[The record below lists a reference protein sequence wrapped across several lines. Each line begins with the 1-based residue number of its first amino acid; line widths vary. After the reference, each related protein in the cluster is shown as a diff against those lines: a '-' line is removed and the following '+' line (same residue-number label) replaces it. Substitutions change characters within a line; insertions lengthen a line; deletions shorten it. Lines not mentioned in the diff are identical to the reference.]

1 MLYCSAAVSC
11 NTATLQYRSTDI
23 SVFREWIMTIGR
35 FGLRRRNYDFPPF
48 RPPSEANSLLLR
60 VTRGCPWN
68 RCTFCSMYKGVK
80 FEIRDLEEILGDIEL
95 ARDLYGDR
103 IRTVFIGD
111 SNSLVAKTEMLV
123 KILNALFSSFPHIE
137 RVTSYA
143 RAKTIAKKPLEDL
156 IKIYEA
162 GLTRLHVGLETGDRD
177 LLQEIEKGASPE
189 EMIEAGRKAKEAGF
203 EYSLYV
209 LLGIGGEEKWEQHAR
224 GTAEVLNQVDPHF
237 IRVRTFIAQ
246 PNSLLYE
253 AVEEGR
259 LHPASPETILKETK
273 LLLEKLQVTSQF
285 LSDHISNL
293 LPLHGKLPEDKE
305 RMLQMIE
312 EALTGLK
319 ENDLLREEME
329 IRRHL
334 TNL

>member
-1 MLYCSAAVSC
+1 
-11 NTATLQYRSTDI
+11 
-23 SVFREWIMTIGR
+23 MTIGR

-68 RCTFCSMYKGVK
+68 RCTFCSMYKGMK

-103 IRTVFIGD
+103 IGTVFIGD

-123 KILNALFSSFPHIE
+123 KVLNTLFTSFPNIQ

-156 IKIYEA
+156 IKIYQA
-162 GLTRLHVGLETGDRD
+162 GLTRLHVGLETGDRE
-177 LLQEIEKGASPE
+177 LLKEIEKGATPE

-224 GTAEVLNQVDPHF
+224 GTAEVLNQIDPHF
-237 IRVRTFIAQ
+237 IRVRTFIPQ
-246 PNSLLYE
+246 PNSPLYE
-253 AVEEGR
+253 AMVKGSFQ
-259 LHPASPETILKETK
+259 LASPETILKETK
-273 LLLEKLQVTSQF
+273 LLLERLQVTSQF

-305 RMLQMIE
+305 KMIQMIE
-312 EALTGLK
+312 EALKELR
-319 ENDLLREEME
+319 ENDSLREEME
-329 IRRHL
+329 MRRHL

>member
-1 MLYCSAAVSC
+1 
-11 NTATLQYRSTDI
+11 
-23 SVFREWIMTIGR
+23 MTIGR
-35 FGLRRRNYDFPPF
+35 FGLRRKSYDFPPF

-68 RCTFCSMYKGVK
+68 RCTFCSMYKDMK
-80 FEIRDLEEILGDIEL
+80 FEIREIEEVLGDIES

-103 IRTVFIGD
+103 IHTVFIGD

-123 KILNALFSSFPHIE
+123 KILGSLISSFPHIE

-156 IKIYEA
+156 IKIRQA

-177 LLQEIEKGASPE
+177 LLKEMDKGATPE
-189 EMIEAGRKAKEAGF
+189 EMIAAGKKAKEAGF

-224 GTAEVLNQVDPHF
+224 GTAEVLNQVNPHF
-237 IRVRTFIAQ
+237 IRVRTFIPQ
-246 PNSLLYE
+246 PNSPLYE
-253 AVEEGR
+253 AMARGDFTS
-259 LHPASPETILKETK
+259 PSPETILKETK
-273 LLLEKLQVTSQF
+273 LLLEKLNVTSQF

-293 LPLHGKLPEDKE
+293 LPLHGRLPEDKE
-305 RMLQMIE
+305 KMIQMIE
-312 EALTGLK
+312 EALEGLS

-329 IRRHL
+329 MRRHL
-334 TNL
+334 MNL

>member
-1 MLYCSAAVSC
+1 
-11 NTATLQYRSTDI
+11 
-23 SVFREWIMTIGR
+23 MTIGR
-35 FGLRRRNYDFPPF
+35 FGLRRKNYDFPPF

-68 RCTFCSMYKGVK
+68 RCTFCSMYKGMK

-95 ARDLYGDR
+95 AKDLYGDR
-103 IRTVFIGD
+103 IGTIFIGD
-111 SNSLVAKTEMLV
+111 SNSLVAKAEMLV
-123 KILNALFSSFPHIE
+123 KVLNALFSSFPHIE

-156 IKIYEA
+156 KKIYQA

-177 LLQEIEKGASPE
+177 LLKEIEKGATPE

-209 LLGIGGEEKWEQHAR
+209 LLGIGGEEKWEQHAK

-237 IRVRTFIAQ
+237 IRVRTFIPQ
-246 PNSLLYE
+246 PNSSLYE
-253 AVEEGR
+253 AMGKGGFQS
-259 LHPASPETILKETK
+259 ASPETILNETK

-305 RMLQMIE
+305 KMIQMID
-312 EALTGLK
+312 EALRGLK

-329 IRRHL
+329 MRRHL

>member
-1 MLYCSAAVSC
+1 
-11 NTATLQYRSTDI
+11 
-23 SVFREWIMTIGR
+23 MTIGR
-35 FGLRRRNYDFPPF
+35 FGLRRRDYDFPPF

-68 RCTFCSMYKGVK
+68 RCTFCSMYKGMK

-103 IRTVFIGD
+103 IRTAFIGD
-111 SNSLVAKTEMLV
+111 SNSLVTKTEMLV

-156 IKIYEA
+156 IKICQA
-162 GLTRLHVGLETGDRD
+162 GLTRLHVGLETGDRE
-177 LLQEIEKGASPE
+177 LLKEIEKGATPE
-189 EMIEAGRKAKEAGF
+189 EMIEAGKKAKEAGF

-209 LLGIGGEEKWEQHAR
+209 LLGIGGEEKWEQHGK
-224 GTAEVLNQVDPHF
+224 GTAMVLNQIDPHF
-237 IRVRTFIAQ
+237 IRVRTFIPQ
-246 PNSLLYE
+246 PNSPLYE
-253 AVEEGR
+253 AMGEGGFQ
-259 LHPASPETILKETK
+259 PASPETILKETK
-273 LLLEKLQVTSQF
+273 LLLEMLQVTSQF

-305 RMLQMIE
+305 KMIQMIE
-312 EALTGLK
+312 EALKDLK
-319 ENDLLREEME
+319 GNDLLREEME
-329 IRRHL
+329 MRRHL

>member
-1 MLYCSAAVSC
+1 
-11 NTATLQYRSTDI
+11 
-23 SVFREWIMTIGR
+23 MTIGR

-68 RCTFCSMYKGVK
+68 RCTFCSMYKGMK
-80 FEIRDLEEILGDIEL
+80 FEVRDLEEILGDIEL

-103 IRTVFIGD
+103 IGTVFIGD

-123 KILNALFSSFPHIE
+123 KVLNALFTSFPNIQ

-156 IKIYEA
+156 IKIYQA
-162 GLTRLHVGLETGDRD
+162 SLTRLHVGLETGDRE
-177 LLQEIEKGASPE
+177 LLKEIEKGATPE
-189 EMIEAGRKAKEAGF
+189 EMIEAGKRAKEAGF

-224 GTAEVLNQVDPHF
+224 GTAEILNQIDPHF
-237 IRVRTFIAQ
+237 IRVRTFIPQ
-246 PNSLLYE
+246 PDSPLYE
-253 AVEEGR
+253 AMVKGR
-259 LHPASPETILKETK
+259 FQPASPETILKETK
-273 LLLEKLQVTSQF
+273 LLLQKLQVTSQF

-305 RMLQMIE
+305 EMIQMIG
-312 EALTGLK
+312 EALKELK
-319 ENDLLREEME
+319 ENDSLREEME
-329 IRRHL
+329 MRRHL

>member
-1 MLYCSAAVSC
+1 
-11 NTATLQYRSTDI
+11 
-23 SVFREWIMTIGR
+23 MTIGR

-68 RCTFCSMYKGVK
+68 RCTFCSMYKGMK
-80 FEIRDLEEILGDIEL
+80 FEVRDLEEILGDIEL

-103 IRTVFIGD
+103 IGTVFIGD

-123 KILNALFSSFPHIE
+123 KVLNALFTSFPNIQ

-156 IKIYEA
+156 IKIYQA
-162 GLTRLHVGLETGDRD
+162 GLTRLHVGLETGDQE
-177 LLQEIEKGASPE
+177 LLKEIEKGATPE
-189 EMIEAGRKAKEAGF
+189 EMIEAGKRAKEAGF

-224 GTAEVLNQVDPHF
+224 GTAEVLNQIDPHF
-237 IRVRTFIAQ
+237 IRVRTFIPQ
-246 PNSLLYE
+246 PDSPLYE
-253 AVEEGR
+253 AMVKGR
-259 LHPASPETILKETK
+259 FQPASPETILKETK
-273 LLLEKLQVTSQF
+273 LLLQKLQVTSQF

-305 RMLQMIE
+305 KMIQMIG
-312 EALTGLK
+312 EALKELK
-319 ENDLLREEME
+319 ENDSLREEME

>member
-1 MLYCSAAVSC
+1 
-11 NTATLQYRSTDI
+11 
-23 SVFREWIMTIGR
+23 MTIGR

-68 RCTFCSMYKGVK
+68 RCAFCSMYKGMK
-80 FEIRDLEEILGDIEL
+80 FEVRDLEEILGDIEL

-103 IRTVFIGD
+103 IGTVFIGD
-111 SNSLVAKTEMLV
+111 SNSLVAKTEILV
-123 KILNALFSSFPHIE
+123 KVLNTLFTSFPNIQ

-156 IKIYEA
+156 IKIYQA
-162 GLTRLHVGLETGDRD
+162 GLTRLHVGLETGDRE
-177 LLQEIEKGASPE
+177 LLKEIEKGATPE
-189 EMIEAGRKAKEAGF
+189 EMIEAGKRAKEAGF

-224 GTAEVLNQVDPHF
+224 GTAEVLNQIDPHF
-237 IRVRTFIAQ
+237 IRVRTFIPQ
-246 PNSLLYE
+246 PDSPLYE
-253 AVEEGR
+253 AMVKGR
-259 LHPASPETILKETK
+259 FQPASPETILKETK
-273 LLLEKLQVTSQF
+273 LLLQKLQVTSQF

-305 RMLQMIE
+305 KMIQMIG
-312 EALTGLK
+312 EALKELK
-319 ENDLLREEME
+319 ENDSLREEME
-329 IRRHL
+329 MRRHL

>member
-1 MLYCSAAVSC
+1 M
-11 NTATLQYRSTDI
+11 
-23 SVFREWIMTIGR
+23 
-35 FGLRRRNYDFPPF
+35 
-48 RPPSEANSLLLR
+48 
-60 VTRGCPWN
+60 
-68 RCTFCSMYKGVK
+68 K
-80 FEIRDLEEILGDIEL
+80 FEIRGLEEILGDIEL
-95 ARDLYGDR
+95 AGDLYGER
-103 IRTVFIGD
+103 VRTVFIGD

-123 KILNALFSSFPHIE
+123 KVLNTLFSSFPRVE

-143 RAKTIAKKPLEDL
+143 RAKTIAKKPSEDL
-156 IKIYEA
+156 RKIFQA

-177 LLQEIEKGASPE
+177 LLREIEKGATPE

-209 LLGIGGEEKWEQHAR
+209 LLGIGGEEKWEQHAK

-237 IRVRTFIAQ
+237 IRVRTFIPQ
-246 PNSLLYE
+246 PNSSLYE
-253 AVEEGR
+253 AMEQGHF
-259 LHPASPETILKETK
+259 HPASAESILKETK

-305 RMLQMIE
+305 KMIHLIDE
-312 EALTGLK
+312 GLK
-319 ENDLLREEME
+319 ELTENDRLREEME
-329 IRRHL
+329 MRRQM

>member
-1 MLYCSAAVSC
+1 
-11 NTATLQYRSTDI
+11 
-23 SVFREWIMTIGR
+23 MTIGR

-60 VTRGCPWN
+60 VARGCPWN
-68 RCTFCSMYKGVK
+68 RCTFCSMYKGMK

-103 IRTVFIGD
+103 IGTVFIGD
-111 SNSLVAKTEMLV
+111 SNSLVVKTEMLV

-156 IKIYEA
+156 IKIYQA
-162 GLTRLHVGLETGDRD
+162 GLTRLHVGLETGDRE
-177 LLQEIEKGASPE
+177 LLKEIEKGATTE
-189 EMIEAGRKAKEAGF
+189 EMIEAGKKAKEAGF

-224 GTAEVLNQVDPHF
+224 GTAEVLNQIDPYF
-237 IRVRTFIAQ
+237 IRVRTFIPQ
-246 PNSLLYE
+246 PNSPLYE
-253 AVEEGR
+253 AMEKGGFQ
-259 LHPASPETILKETK
+259 PASPETILKETK
-273 LLLEKLQVTSQF
+273 LLLEILQVTSQF

-305 RMLQMIE
+305 KMIQMIE
-312 EALTGLK
+312 EALKDLR

-329 IRRHL
+329 MRRHL

>member
-1 MLYCSAAVSC
+1 M
-11 NTATLQYRSTDI
+11 TL
-23 SVFREWIMTIGR
+23 GR
-35 FGLRRRNYDFPPF
+35 FGLRKREYDFPPF

-68 RCTFCSMYKGVK
+68 RCAFCSMYRGTK
-80 FEIRDLEEILGDIEL
+80 FEIRPIEEVLGDIET

-103 IRTVFIGD
+103 VSTIFIGD
-111 SNSLVAKTEMLV
+111 SNSLVVKTEILV
-123 KILNALFSSFPHIE
+123 KVLSALLSSFPHVE

-156 IKIYEA
+156 MRIRQA
-162 GLTRLHVGLETGDRD
+162 GLNRLHVGLETGDRE
-177 LLQEIEKGASPE
+177 LLKEIEKGATPE
-189 EMIEAGRKAKEAGF
+189 EMVEAGKKAKEASF

-224 GTAEVLNQVDPHF
+224 GTGEVLNQIDPHF
-237 IRVRTFIAQ
+237 IRVRTFIPQ

-253 AVEEGR
+253 AMREGR
-259 LHPASPETILKETK
+259 FQPPQPETILKETK
-273 LLLEKLQVTSQF
+273 LLLEKLRVTSQF

-293 LPLHGKLPEDKE
+293 LPLHGKLPQDKE
-305 RMLQMIE
+305 TMIRMID
-312 EALTGLK
+312 EALRGL
-319 ENDLLREEME
+319 EDNNGLREEME
-329 IRRHL
+329 MRRHL

>member
-1 MLYCSAAVSC
+1 
-11 NTATLQYRSTDI
+11 
-23 SVFREWIMTIGR
+23 MTIGR
-35 FGLRRRNYDFPPF
+35 FGLRKRNYDFPPF

-68 RCTFCSMYKGVK
+68 RCTFCSMYKGMK
-80 FEIRDLEEILGDIEL
+80 FEVRGLEEILGDIEL
-95 ARDLYGDR
+95 AKDLYGDK
-103 IRTVFIGD
+103 INTVFIGD
-111 SNSLVAKTEMLV
+111 SNSLTVKTEMLV
-123 KILNALFSSFPHIE
+123 EILNTLFSSFPHIE
-137 RVTSYA
+137 RVTSYT

-156 IKIYEA
+156 IKIHQA
-162 GLTRLHVGLETGDRD
+162 GLTRLHVGLETGDRE
-177 LLQEIEKGASPE
+177 LLKEIEKGATPE

-237 IRVRTFIAQ
+237 IRVRTFIPQ
-246 PNSLLYE
+246 PNSPLYE
-253 AVEEGR
+253 AMMEGSFQ
-259 LHPASPETILKETK
+259 LASSETILKETK
-273 LLLEKLQVTSQF
+273 LLLEGLIVTSQF

-305 RMLQMIE
+305 NMIQMIE
-312 EALTGLK
+312 ESLKGLK

-329 IRRHL
+329 MRRHL

>member
-1 MLYCSAAVSC
+1 M
-11 NTATLQYRSTDI
+11 TL
-23 SVFREWIMTIGR
+23 GR
-35 FGLRRRNYDFPPF
+35 FGLRKREYDFPPF

-68 RCTFCSMYKGVK
+68 RCAFCSMYRGTK
-80 FEIRDLEEILGDIEL
+80 FEIRPIEEVLGDIET

-103 IRTVFIGD
+103 VSTIFIGD
-111 SNSLVAKTEMLV
+111 SNSLVVKTEILV
-123 KILNALFSSFPHIE
+123 KVLSALLSSFPHIE

-156 IKIYEA
+156 MRIRQA
-162 GLTRLHVGLETGDRD
+162 GLNRLHVGLETGDRE
-177 LLQEIEKGASPE
+177 LLKEIEKGATPE
-189 EMIEAGRKAKEAGF
+189 EMVEAGKKAKQASF

-224 GTAEVLNQVDPHF
+224 GTGEVLNQIDPHF
-237 IRVRTFIAQ
+237 IRVRTFIPQ

-253 AVEEGR
+253 AMREGR
-259 LHPASPETILKETK
+259 FQPPQPETILKETK
-273 LLLEKLQVTSQF
+273 LLLEKLRVTSQF

-293 LPLHGKLPEDKE
+293 LPLHGKLPQDKE
-305 RMLQMIE
+305 TMIRMID
-312 EALTGLK
+312 EALRGL
-319 ENDLLREEME
+319 EDNNGLREEME
-329 IRRHL
+329 MRRHL